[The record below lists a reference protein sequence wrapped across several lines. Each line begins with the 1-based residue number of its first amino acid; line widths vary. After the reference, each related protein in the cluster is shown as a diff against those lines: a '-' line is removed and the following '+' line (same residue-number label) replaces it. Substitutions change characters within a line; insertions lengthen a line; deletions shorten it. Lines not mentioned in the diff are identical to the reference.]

1 MGAAAQVIRGRVTIL
16 PIGHSI
22 FYIQPIYLKSSSRLQ
37 IPELQRIIVS
47 EGQLAVM
54 KPSLDEAY
62 KELWQRV
69 RSEVRQ
75 VDERYPPAS
84 PRTP

>member
-1 MGAAAQVIRGRVTIL
+1 MTIL

-22 FYIQPIYLKSSSRLQ
+22 FYIQPIYLKSSTRLQ

-54 KPSLDEAY
+54 EPSLDEAY
-62 KELWQRV
+62 KELWQVV
-69 RSEVRQ
+69 RSEVKQ
-75 VDERYPPAS
+75 VDERYPPLA
-84 PRTP
+84 PGTP

>member
-1 MGAAAQVIRGRVTIL
+1 VIIL

-22 FYIQPIYLKSSSRLQ
+22 FYIQPIYLKSSYRLQ

-54 KPSLDEAY
+54 ETVSGRGL
-62 KELWQRV
+62 
-69 RSEVRQ
+69 
-75 VDERYPPAS
+75 
-84 PRTP
+84 

>member
-1 MGAAAQVIRGRVTIL
+1 
-16 PIGHSI
+16 
-22 FYIQPIYLKSSSRLQ
+22 LK

-47 EGQLAVM
+47 EGQTAVM
-54 KPSLDEAY
+54 KTSLNEAY

-75 VDERYPPAS
+75 VDERYPPVS
-84 PRTP
+84 PVTP